1 MYFMMKKAII
11 IPSQIQTLR
20 SLEHEAKKAP
30 SFDQAVHLT
39 SFSWPSRLAIIS
51 KVESFLRFQI
61 TIVVSKL
68 AVAIQIQRTN

>member
-1 MYFMMKKAII
+1 MREIAIL

-51 KVESFLRFQI
+51 
-61 TIVVSKL
+61 
-68 AVAIQIQRTN
+68 